1 MAKRS
6 GKTIQSDD
14 KKKKSKP
21 DKPGKAISDLS
32 PAAAKAPTPEA
43 VSGPI
48 AITIDGRTNQFDVEN
63 PVLPSWIEEGSLKS
77 GNYPYDKKLD
87 EEKYLKELE
96 TLQIELVKLQE
107 WQTATKARVVV
118 VFEGRDAA
126 GKGGTIN
133 AMRENMNPRTARN
146 VALPK
151 PSDTERGQWYFQRY
165 AAQMPTA
172 GEFVTFDR
180 SWYNRAGV
188 EPVMGFC
195 SKEQYE
201 EFLEEAPNFEKMLV
215 SDGIH
220 LFKIWL
226 DIGQTMQLKRF
237 HERRHSALRNWKFS
251 PMDVAGISKWGDY
264 SLKRDVMF
272 KRTHTKTAPWTI
284 IRSNDKRR
292 ARLEAIRLVL
302 SAIDYTGKDSGA
314 IGKADPKIIGQDVKL
329 ASQ

>member
-1 MAKRS
+1 MAAEMAKKADKLFEKS
-6 GKTIQSDD
+6 AGKKAASKTVKPEALATPAISAAQPAGAPVPIEFEGKTYM
-14 KKKKSKP
+14 
-21 DKPGKAISDLS
+21 
-32 PAAAKAPTPEA
+32 
-43 VSGPI
+43 
-48 AITIDGRTNQFDVEN
+48 FDIN
-63 PVLPSWIEEGSLKS
+63 DPVLPSWVEDSALASGSF
-77 GNYPYDKKLD
+77 PYSKKKD
-87 EEKYLKELE
+87 EKDYLEELE
-96 TLQIELVKLQE
+96 RLQVELVKLQE
-107 WQTATKARVVV
+107 WQLSSKSRIVV

-133 AMRENMNPRTARN
+133 AVRENMNPRSARN

-195 SKEQYE
+195 SPAQHE
-201 EFLEEAPNFEKMLV
+201 EFLEEAPNFEKMLA

-226 DIGQTMQLKRF
+226 DIGRTMQLKRF
-237 HERRHSALRNWKFS
+237 HERCHSPLRHWKFS
-251 PMDVAGISKWGDY
+251 PIDVAGLTKWDDY
-264 SLKRDVMF
+264 SAMRDLMF
-272 KRTHTKTAPWTI
+272 NRTHSKAAPWTV

-292 ARLEAIRLVL
+292 ARLETIRHVL
-302 SAIDYTGKDSGA
+302 SRIEYTGRKDA
-314 IGKADPKIIGQDVKL
+314 EVGKPDRKINLTDPSAL
-329 ASQ
+329 

>member
-1 MAKRS
+1 MSKKA
-6 GKTIQSDD
+6 GKTRQADD
-14 KKKKSKP
+14 KPKKNK
-21 DKPGKAISDLS
+21 G
-32 PAAAKAPTPEA
+32 AKAETSIPASNLTTSPKENGA
-43 VSGPI
+43 PVTVNFEGK
-48 AITIDGRTNQFDVEN
+48 TYQFDIN
-63 PVLPSWIEEGSLKS
+63 DPVLPAWVEETALSS
-77 GNYPYDKKLD
+77 GGYPYDKKLD
-87 EEKYLKELE
+87 EKQYLKDLE

-107 WQTATKARVVV
+107 WQIATKQRVVV

-133 AMRENMNPRTARN
+133 AVRENMNPRTARN

-165 AAQMPTA
+165 ANQMPTA

-195 SKEQYE
+195 TPEQHD
-201 EFLEEAPNFEKMLV
+201 EFLTEAPNFEKMLI

-226 DIGQTMQLKRF
+226 ELGQTMQLKRF
-237 HERRHSALRNWKFS
+237 HERRHSLLRHWKFS
-251 PMDVAGISKWGDY
+251 PMDVAGISKWNDY
-264 SLKRDVMF
+264 SEKRDLMF
-272 KRTHTKTAPWTI
+272 KRTHTKHAPWTI

-292 ARLEAIRLVL
+292 ARLEAIRLIL
-302 SAIDYTGKDSGA
+302 TNIDYTGKDKNA
-314 IGKADPKIIGQDVKL
+314 VGKADAKIIRSDPK
-329 ASQ
+329 AMS

>member
-1 MAKRS
+1 MAKKT
-6 GKTIQSDD
+6 GKIIQSDD
-14 KKKKSKP
+14 KKKKSKAQNV
-21 DKPGKAISDLS
+21 KKSTLS
-32 PAAAKAPTPEA
+32 PTVQPSQPVPVATATSP
-43 VSGPI
+43 V
-48 AITIDGRTNQFDVEN
+48 AITIAGKTNQFDIEN
-63 PVLPSWIEEGSLKS
+63 PVLPSWIEDSALTS
-77 GNYPYDKKLD
+77 GNFPYDKKLD
-87 EEKYLKELE
+87 EENYVKELE
-96 TLQIELVKLQE
+96 ALQIELVKLQA
-107 WQTATKARVVV
+107 WQLETKARVVV

-195 SKEQYE
+195 TPGQYA

-237 HERRHSALRNWKFS
+237 HERRHSPMRYWKFS
-251 PMDVAGISKWGDY
+251 PMDVAGISKWSDY
-264 SLKRDVMF
+264 SAKRDVMF
-272 KRTHTKTAPWTI
+272 KRTHAKAAPWTI

-302 SAIDYTGKDSGA
+302 STIDYAGKDMAA
-314 IGKADPKIIGQDVKL
+314 IGKADPQIIGQDFKL
-329 ASQ
+329 AGQ